1 MYDPRTMTDAAVTAG
16 DPAADPLSAGRAA
29 LARHAWTE
37 AFDRFKEAEG
47 IAPLSG
53 PDLESYGQAAFFAGH
68 GDERVDI
75 KERAYAAY
83 LAEGDAVR
91 AGYFAAD
98 LANEQGMRG
107 RMSIASAWAR
117 RAEGLLAELPE
128 TYAHGYLS
136 LVRSDMARAQ
146 GDLAQAERHAAEA
159 VEIGRR
165 SGDPDLKAMG
175 LTTLGTVK
183 IGAGS
188 ATDGIAL
195 LEEAAISAVSGEL
208 TPITAGI
215 TSCQM
220 ISACRDLTDYQRA
233 QEWLEATDKW
243 CRSQEVSGFP
253 GICRV
258 HRAEIVALQG
268 GWDRAED
275 ELRRATTELKA
286 YAAIP
291 PMADG
296 LYAIGEIR
304 RLKGDSAGA
313 EEALRE
319 AHALGRS
326 PQPALALLR
335 LGAGQVKSAQA
346 AIDAALRE
354 SNWDQWA
361 RARLL
366 AAKVEIA
373 VAAGDVDPARAAADE
388 LATITSGYDSP
399 ALRAGTHEASGRV
412 RLAEGDPSSAV
423 DDLRAAVRLWREVG
437 AAYDIARVRLALSRA
452 LRGAGDPEDADLE
465 LRAARD
471 EFARLGAQPDLEK
484 ADRELQAAA
493 ERSAAT
499 EQVRRT
505 FVFTDI
511 VGSTRLAEELG
522 NDAWER
528 VLRWHDDVLRDAFA
542 RHGGTVVN
550 STGDGFFVAFGTAAA
565 AIRSA
570 IEIQRALAERRDE
583 DPATPS
589 VRIGVHTADA
599 VMRGSDYSG
608 IGVHVASRLG
618 DLAEGDR
625 VLVSAD
631 ALAEAPDVA
640 VANARELTVRGVSA
654 PIRVADVDWR

>member
-1 MYDPRTMTDAAVTAG
+1 MSDAAGTAG
-16 DPAADPLSAGRAA
+16 DPAADPLRAGRAA
-29 LARHAWTE
+29 FARRAWTE
-37 AFDRFKEAEG
+37 AYEQLATADAH
-47 IAPLSG
+47 APLSG
-53 PDLESYGQAAFFAGH
+53 ADLESYGQAAFFAGR
-68 GDERVDI
+68 GDERLDI

-83 LAEGDAVR
+83 VAEGDPVR

-117 RAEGLLAELPE
+117 RAEGLLEGQPE
-128 TYAHGYLS
+128 SYAHGYLA
-136 LVRSDMARAQ
+136 LVRSDSARAR
-146 GDLAQAERHAAEA
+146 GDLAEAERLAAEA

-165 SGDPDLKAMG
+165 SGDPDLRAMG
-175 LTTLGTVK
+175 LTALGTVK

-195 LEEAAISAVSGEL
+195 LEEAAIAAVSGEL

-220 ISACRDLTDYQRA
+220 IAACRDLTDYQRA

-243 CRSQEVSGFP
+243 CRTQEVSGFP

-268 GWDRAED
+268 GWDRAEE
-275 ELRRATTELKA
+275 ELRRATSELKA

-304 RLKGDSAGA
+304 RLKGDIAGA

-335 LGAGQVKSAQA
+335 LGAGRVTSAQS
-346 AIDAALRE
+346 AIDTALRE
-354 SNWDQWA
+354 PNWDQWA

-373 VAAGDVDPARAAADE
+373 VAAGEVAPAREAADE
-388 LATITSGYDSP
+388 LARITAGYDSP

-412 RLAEGDPSSAV
+412 LLAEGDPVAAV
-423 DDLRAAVRLWREVG
+423 DELRAAVNLWRAVG
-437 AAYDIARVRLALSRA
+437 AAYDLARSRLDLSHA
-452 LRGAGDPEDADLE
+452 LRGAGDAEDADLE
-465 LRAARD
+465 LQAARD
-471 EFARLGAQPDLEK
+471 EFARLGAKPDLDA
-484 ADRELQAAA
+484 ADRELRAAA
-493 ERSAAT
+493 DRAAAT

-505 FVFTDI
+505 FMFTDI
-511 VGSTRLAEELG
+511 VGSTHLAEELG

-528 VLRWHDDVLRDAFA
+528 LLRWHDDVLRDAFA

-570 IEIQRALAERRDE
+570 VEIQKALAARRAE
-583 DPATPS
+583 DTSTPS
-589 VRIGVHTADA
+589 VRIGLHTADA
-599 VMRGSDYSG
+599 VKRGSDYSG

-618 DLAEGDR
+618 DVADADKVLASSDTLAEAGSG
-625 VLVSAD
+625 VASAD
-631 ALAEAPDVA
+631 A
-640 VANARELTVRGVSA
+640 REITVRGVSA
-654 PIRVADVDWR
+654 PVRVADVGWR

>member
-1 MYDPRTMTDAAVTAG
+1 MSDA
-16 DPAADPLSAGRAA
+16 PATVGEPSADPLRAGRDA
-29 LARHAWTE
+29 LARRAWAE
-37 AFDRFKEAEG
+37 AYQRFGEADAV
-47 IAPLSG
+47 APLSG
-53 PDLESYGQAAFFAGH
+53 ADLEAYGQAAFFAGR
-68 GDERVDI
+68 GDERIDI

-83 LAEGDAVR
+83 LEEGDRVR

-98 LANEQGMRG
+98 LANEQGLRG
-107 RMSIASAWAR
+107 RTSIASAWAR
-117 RAEGLLAELPE
+117 RAEGLLEGEPA
-128 TYAHGYLS
+128 TYAHGYLA
-136 LVRSDMARAQ
+136 LVRADIARLR
-146 GDLAQAERHAAEA
+146 GDLAEAERQAAEA

-165 SGDPDLKAMG
+165 SGDADLRAMG
-175 LTTLGTVK
+175 LTALGTVK
-183 IGAGS
+183 IGSGS
-188 ATDGIAL
+188 ATEGIAL

-243 CRSQEVSGFP
+243 CRTQEVSGFP

-268 GWDRAED
+268 GWDRAEE
-275 ELRRATTELKA
+275 ELRQATTELKA
-286 YAAIP
+286 YSAIP

-296 LYAIGEIR
+296 MYAIGEIR
-304 RLKGDSAGA
+304 RLKGDAAGA

-335 LGAGQVKSAQA
+335 LATGQVQSAQA

-354 SNWDQWA
+354 PNWDQWA

-373 VAAGDVDPARAAADE
+373 LAAGDVAPARAAADE
-388 LATITSGYDSP
+388 LATITSGYESP
-399 ALRAGTHEASGRV
+399 ALRAGTQEANGRV

-423 DDLRAAVRLWREVG
+423 DELRAAVRLWREVG
-437 AAYDIARVRLALSRA
+437 ALYEVARVRLALSRA
-452 LRGAGDPEDADLE
+452 LRGAGDPEDAELE

-471 EFARLGAQPDLEK
+471 EFARLGAMPDLET
-484 ADRELQAAA
+484 ADGELRAAA
-493 ERSAAT
+493 ERGAAT

-511 VGSTRLAEELG
+511 VGSTKLAEALG
-522 NDAWER
+522 NDAWEHL
-528 VLRWHDDVLRDAFA
+528 LRWHDDTLREIFA

-550 STGDGFFVAFGTAAA
+550 STGDGFFVAFASAAA

-570 IEIQRALAERRDE
+570 TEIQRALDQRRAE
-583 DPATPS
+583 DPSAPS

-599 VMRGSDYSG
+599 VMRGGDYSG

-618 DLAEGDR
+618 DLAAADA

-631 ALAEAPDVA
+631 ALAEAGDLPTT
-640 VANARELTVRGVSA
+640 NSREMSVRGVSMS
-654 PIRVADVDWR
+654 IRVADVAWR